1 MKKNKIILPCY
12 LSFLL
17 LFLITSEVSAQV
29 ATKRLGGK
37 NRYQTA
43 VAISNE
49 GWKQS
54 NYAVIATGQNF
65 PDAIVVSPLAMKYNA
80 PILLTEKNT
89 LNEDTKKELLR
100 LGTQSVFIVGGQGV
114 ITATVESQLKS
125 LNIKVTRLAGKDRYE
140 TAVKVAEMMGNI
152 NKVILAIGENFPD
165 ALSVA
170 PAAAKLGIPILLIQP
185 KKIPESTT
193 KYLKSKPIIKAY
205 IVGDE
210 TIASGDI
217 VKPFNFAYGNIYGTD
232 RYKTNQDAI
241 LTYEDILN
249 SNTFY
254 VATGDNYADALTCS
268 VLAAKNNSPIL
279 YLDKQDWRSA
289 HFIYYEFKMRMEL
302 QNIMNRAFTTPIILG
317 GDGVISA
324 KSEYL
329 MNNYKKIA
337 DKAYELKS
345 LLPRNNLGGK
355 PNINQIVIDGEWVYY
370 NKTTVY
376 AYSDEIITFWG
387 ENAIYKM
394 KLDGSENTRV
404 FFIGGDV
411 NNYTYDYISRH
422 YKDFP
427 IDINITI
434 KKIENN
440 WIYYNLSNDSKSYK
454 IKTDGKEKQK
464 IK

>member
-1 MKKNKIILPCY
+1 MKKNKIILPCF

-17 LFLITSEVSAQV
+17 LFLITSEVSAEQT
-29 ATKRLGGK
+29 TKRLGGK
-37 NRYQTA
+37 DRYQTA

-49 GWKQS
+49 GWQQS
-54 NYAVIATGQNF
+54 NYAVIATGQDF
-65 PDAIVVSPLAMKYNA
+65 PDAIVVAPLAMKYDA

-100 LGTQSVFIVGGQGV
+100 LGTQNVFIVGGTGV

-140 TAVKVAEMMGNI
+140 TAVKVAEMMGNT
-152 NKVILAIGENFPD
+152 NKVFLTTGENFPD

-170 PAAAKLGIPILLIQP
+170 PAAAKQGIPILLIQP
-185 KKIPESTT
+185 KKMPESTA
-193 KYLKSKPIIKAY
+193 KYIKSKPIIKAY

-210 TIASGDI
+210 TIISADI
-217 VKPFNFAYGNIYGTD
+217 VKTFNFPYGYIYGTD
-232 RYKTNQDAI
+232 RYRTNQDAI
-241 LTYEDILN
+241 LTYQDILN

-279 YLDKQDWRSA
+279 YLEKQDWRSA
-289 HFIYYEFKMRMEL
+289 YFIYYDFKMRMES
-302 QNIMNRAFTTPIILG
+302 QNIMERAFTTPIIIG
-317 GDGVISA
+317 GEGVISA
-324 KSEYL
+324 KSEY
-329 MNNYKKIA
+329 MMTNYKKIA

-345 LLPRNNLGGK
+345 SLPINDRGGR
-355 PNINQIVIDGEWVYY
+355 PNINQMVVDGDWVYY
-370 NKTTVY
+370 NKITSY

-394 KLDGSENTRV
+394 KLDGSENSRV
-404 FFIGGDV
+404 FFIGQDV
-411 NNYTYDYISRH
+411 NKYTYDYISTH
-422 YKDFP
+422 YKDFA
-427 IDINITI
+427 IDKSITI

-440 WIYYNLSNDSKSYK
+440 WIYYNLSNDNKNYK
-454 IKTDGKEKQK
+454 IKTDGNENQV